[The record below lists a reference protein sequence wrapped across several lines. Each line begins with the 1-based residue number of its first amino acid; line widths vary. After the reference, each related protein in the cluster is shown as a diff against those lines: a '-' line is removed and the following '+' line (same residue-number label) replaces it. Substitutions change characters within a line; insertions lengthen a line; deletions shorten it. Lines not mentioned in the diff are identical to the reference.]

1 MLDPTLRTLISIA
14 AHVGSVLAAGM
25 VVMLLA
31 RHTGASLIGTTEE

>member
-31 RHTGASLIGTTEE
+31 RHTGASLIGSSDE